1 MGRIIVV
8 ANQKGGVGKTTT
20 TINLSASLASLGKQV
35 LVIDMDPQG
44 NATSGF
50 GVDKNEVENSVYE
63 LLLGLKSVDE
73 CLMPKV
79 FKNLSL
85 IPSNINLAAAE
96 MELIEIERREYL
108 LRDILADISDRY
120 DYIFVDCPPS
130 LSLLTINSLCAAD
143 SLIIPVQC
151 EYYALEGL
159 TQLFQTVQLVRE
171 RLNEKMVIEG
181 LLFTMYDQRTN
192 LSQEVVENVRE
203 NVDIYVFKS
212 IIPRNIRLAEAPSYG
227 LPVIEYDRK
236 SAGAE
241 AYMKL
246 AKELIRKKK

>member
-151 EYYALEGL
+151 EYYALEGR

-192 LSQEVVENVRE
+192 LSQEVVENVKE

>member
-35 LVIDMDPQG
+35 LVVDMDPQG

-63 LLLGLKSVDE
+63 MLLGLKPAEE
-73 CLMPKV
+73 CILPKV

-96 MELIEIERREYL
+96 MELIDIERREYL
-108 LRDILADISDRY
+108 LKNILEDISDRY

-192 LSQEVVENVRE
+192 LSQEVVENVKE